1 MIEGAKEGDLV
12 LCIDNMTHLHKD
24 VARKM
29 MYLTKG
35 KVYTV
40 FKDQSKDGMGFQL
53 YITNDIDNPEWFT
66 NDRFIKVDNEEQA
79 EMLRLIY
86 A

>member
-40 FKDQSKDGMGFQL
+40 FMNQATDGMWFQL
-53 YITNDIDNPEWFT
+53 YIINDYGNPEWFT
-66 NDRFIKVDNEEQA
+66 NDRFIKVGNEEQA